1 MTKSKILLYA
11 LFLCSLILGCNSQDV
26 VLVEYSGV
34 IPKPDSVELGKE
46 QFLLSA
52 TTSLDYDKNFKTSA
66 EFLSSY
72 LYQGLKANLNTNVSA
87 QKNTINFQLDTSFKN
102 PEAYKLIITKNEIT
116 IKAATDQGA
125 FYAVQTL
132 RQLLPTCFENGS
144 CSSKDFALP
153 EITITDQPEFR
164 YRGMHLDVGRH
175 FFKVE
180 DIKKYIDVLSL
191 LKLNTFHW
199 HLTEDQGWRIEIKK
213 YPKLTEIG
221 GYRKETLIGHYNDQP
236 HKFDGERYGGF
247 YSQEEIKEV
256 VAYAKSR
263 NVSIIP
269 EIEMPGHS
277 RAALAAYPELS
288 CTLKPVEVGTKW
300 GIYEDAFCPKEE
312 TFEFLEN
319 VLDEVMDL
327 FPGEYIHIGG
337 DEVPKVNWKN
347 CKHCQQLIR
356 EKGLKNEE
364 ELQSYF
370 IKRIEDYVNSKGRKI
385 IGWDEIIEGGLAPNA
400 TVMSWRGTEG
410 AVQSANQGND
420 VIMSPL
426 SHCYFD
432 YYQSNN
438 DEEPLAIG
446 GFLPLKKVYEFN
458 PIPIGVEVRKQK
470 HILGAQ
476 GNIWTEYM
484 KDFDKVSYM
493 AFPRAMALSEALWS
507 RDSNKNYTDF
517 VKRWEHFRSR
527 LELLDIKYA
536 NHIYDI
542 NGNLTIDKESIK
554 YTLTTLLSDKDV
566 RYTTNGSYPDS
577 SSKRYERPIE
587 LKESTVIKAAV
598 FDQNKRVG
606 NSFEEHFDLHK
617 AVGSTIQL
625 NIPPH
630 PSYNA
635 GGKEALVNGI
645 QGSDKR
651 YGDKEWLG
659 FWGEDVS
666 ITMDLKAKKS
676 IHSIT
681 TRFFN
686 ANGQWIYAPR
696 SVKVSFSDDNETF
709 SDSIQ
714 QEVLVEDIA
723 QLTTPLII
731 NLDGV
736 DARFLKIE
744 VKNYGYI
751 PEGAQGAGNKAWTFI
766 DEIIIK

>member
-1 MTKSKILLYA
+1 MIKSKVLINI
-11 LFLCSLILGCNSQDV
+11 LFLCSLILGCNSQDAT
-26 VLVEYSGV
+26 LVKYSGV
-34 IPKPDSVELGKE
+34 IPKPGKVELGKE
-46 QFLLSA
+46 IFVLS
-52 TTSLDYDKNFKTSA
+52 TTSSLNYDENFKYSA
-66 EFLSSY
+66 EFLSGY
-72 LYQGLKANLNTNVSA
+72 LSQGLQTKLDTNTS
-87 QKNTINFQLDTSFKN
+87 TITNKISFQLDTSFKN

-132 RQLLPTCFENGS
+132 RQLLPTCFEDDS
-144 CSSKDFALP
+144 CDSEEFALP

-175 FFKVE
+175 FFKIE
-180 DIKKYIDVLSL
+180 DVKKYIDVLSM

-213 YPKLTEIG
+213 YPKLTAVG
-221 GYRKETLIGHYNDQP
+221 AFRNETLIGHYNDQP

-247 YSQEEIKEV
+247 YTQEEIKGIV
-256 VAYAKSR
+256 VYAQSR
-263 NVSIIP
+263 NVTIIP

-277 RAALAAYPELS
+277 RAAMAAYPELS
-288 CTLKPVEVGTKW
+288 CTTEPVEVGTKW

-319 VLDEVMDL
+319 VLDEVMEL

-337 DEVPKVNWKN
+337 DEVPKINWKN
-347 CKHCQQLIR
+347 CKHCQQLIA
-356 EKGLKNEE
+356 EKGLKDEE

-410 AVQSANQGND
+410 AVQAANQGND

-438 DEEPLAIG
+438 DEEPIAIG

-458 PIPIGVEVRKQK
+458 PIPEGVKAERQQ

-476 GNIWTEYM
+476 GNVWTEYM

-507 RDSNKNYTDF
+507 SDANKEYTDF
-517 VKRWEHFRSR
+517 VKRWEQFRSR

-542 NGNLTIDKESIK
+542 NGNLTIDNESIK
-554 YTLTTLLSDKDV
+554 YTLTTLLSDKDI
-566 RYTTNGSYPDS
+566 RYTTDDTQPDGTS
-577 SSKRYERPIE
+577 AIYTNPIE

-598 FDQNKRVG
+598 FDENARVG
-606 NSFEEHFDLHK
+606 NGFEEYFDLHK

-659 FWGEDVS
+659 FWGQDVS
-666 ITMDLKAKKS
+666 ITIDLQAKKS
-676 IHSIT
+676 LHSIT

-696 SVKVSFSDDNETF
+696 FVKVSFSNNNETF
-709 SDSIQ
+709 SNPLQ
-714 QEVLVEDIA
+714 QEILVEDIA
-723 QLTTPLII
+723 QLITPLSI

-736 DARFLKIE
+736 EARYVKFE
-744 VKNYGYI
+744 VINYGYI

>member
-1 MTKSKILLYA
+1 
-11 LFLCSLILGCNSQDV
+11 
-26 VLVEYSGV
+26 
-34 IPKPDSVELGKE
+34 
-46 QFLLSA
+46 
-52 TTSLDYDKNFKTSA
+52 
-66 EFLSSY
+66 
-72 LYQGLKANLNTNVSA
+72 
-87 QKNTINFQLDTSFKN
+87 
-102 PEAYKLIITKNEIT
+102 
-116 IKAATDQGA
+116 
-125 FYAVQTL
+125 
-132 RQLLPTCFENGS
+132 
-144 CSSKDFALP
+144 
-153 EITITDQPEFR
+153 
-164 YRGMHLDVGRH
+164 
-175 FFKVE
+175 
-180 DIKKYIDVLSL
+180 
-191 LKLNTFHW
+191 
-199 HLTEDQGWRIEIKK
+199 
-213 YPKLTEIG
+213 
-221 GYRKETLIGHYNDQP
+221 
-236 HKFDGERYGGF
+236 
-247 YSQEEIKEV
+247 
-256 VAYAKSR
+256 
-263 NVSIIP
+263 
-269 EIEMPGHS
+269 
-277 RAALAAYPELS
+277 
-288 CTLKPVEVGTKW
+288 
-300 GIYEDAFCPKEE
+300 
-312 TFEFLEN
+312 
-319 VLDEVMDL
+319 
-327 FPGEYIHIGG
+327 
-337 DEVPKVNWKN
+337 
-347 CKHCQQLIR
+347 
-356 EKGLKNEE
+356 
-364 ELQSYF
+364 
-370 IKRIEDYVNSKGRKI
+370 
-385 IGWDEIIEGGLAPNA
+385 
-400 TVMSWRGTEG
+400 MSWRGTEG
-410 AVQSANQGND
+410 AVQAANQGND

-446 GFLPLKKVYEFN
+446 GFLPVKKVYEFN

-527 LELLDIKYA
+527 LKLLDIKYA

-617 AVGSTIQL
+617 AVGSMIRL
-625 NIPPH
+625 NIDPH

-676 IHSIT
+676 MHSMT

-709 SDSIQ
+709 SDPIQ

-736 DARFLKIE
+736 DARYLKIE

-751 PEGAQGAGNKAWTFI
+751 PEGSQGAGNKAWTFI